1 MAEIPRH
8 GIPIRCFAG
17 AIAIPLQCYLLSR
30 SPTRRFAKGEL
41 DPCGN
46 HYWRAVLRATRSPP
60 IGSIRSFRHH
70 ATVPVAA
77 YSRRTPMPVT
87 IHAAPTRDLTPEEI
101 ERWRAVPV
109 PVAVGFGRDVG
120 QIDPA
125 IRPLLPPGRQPRL
138 FGRAV
143 TALCE
148 PPDFGAVLH
157 ALDLVEVGD
166 VLVIAA
172 AGHAETAMI
181 GEILGGHLR
190 RRGGSGVVCDGAVRD
205 VGTLAGWDDFSV
217 FTRCITPRGPSSA
230 ERGAVNL
237 PVVIAGCLVSP
248 GDLVIGDDDG
258 LVALSPSTVRAR
270 IADAEA
276 TLARE
281 AGWQANLAAGR
292 SVRETLELA
301 PARRDGSSGAGRG

>member
-1 MAEIPRH
+1 
-8 GIPIRCFAG
+8 
-17 AIAIPLQCYLLSR
+17 
-30 SPTRRFAKGEL
+30 
-41 DPCGN
+41 
-46 HYWRAVLRATRSPP
+46 
-60 IGSIRSFRHH
+60 
-70 ATVPVAA
+70 
-77 YSRRTPMPVT
+77 MPVT
-87 IHAAPTRDLTPEEI
+87 IHRAPASDLTPTEI
-101 ERWRAVPV
+101 DRWRVV
-109 PVAVGFGRDVG
+109 PVAVAVDLGGDAG

-125 IRPLLPPGRQPRL
+125 IRPLLPAGRQPRL

-157 ALDLVEVGD
+157 ALDLVTAGD

-190 RRGGSGVVCDGAVRD
+190 RRGGCGLVCDGAIRD
-205 VGTLAGWDDFSV
+205 VATLAGWTDLPVFARSV
-217 FTRCITPRGPSSA
+217 TPRGPSSA

-237 PVVIAGCLVSP
+237 PAIVGGRLVTP

-258 LVALSPSTVRAR
+258 LIALTPPTIRGR

-276 TLARE
+276 RLALE
-281 AGWQANLAAGR
+281 AEWQARLAAGR
-292 SVRETLELA
+292 SVLDTFGLR
-301 PARRDGSSGAGRG
+301 PPRQNGN